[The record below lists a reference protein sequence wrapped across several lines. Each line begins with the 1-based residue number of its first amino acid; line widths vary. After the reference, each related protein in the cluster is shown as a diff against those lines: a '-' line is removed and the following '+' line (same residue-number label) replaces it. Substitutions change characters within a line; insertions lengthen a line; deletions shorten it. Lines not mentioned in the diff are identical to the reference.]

1 MPLGVD
7 YNYILSGDGKESM
20 ERVAYELGIDKIYSS
35 AALEGKKFL

>member
-7 YNYILSGDGKESM
+7 DNYILSGDGKESM

-35 AALEGKKFL
+35 GAPEDKKFL